1 MPNSN
6 VKVKVVYSLRIH
18 IALQQQGFNCL
29 VEMKNQSNPRLNCWA
44 YEATPEFLVAFDA
57 LVGEVAAND

>member
-18 IALQQQGFNCL
+18 AALQQQGFQYL
-29 VEMKNQSNPRLNCWA
+29 VEMKNQHNPHLNCWA
-44 YEATPEFLVAFDA
+44 YEATPNFLAAFDA
-57 LVGEVAAND
+57 LMGEGRRND